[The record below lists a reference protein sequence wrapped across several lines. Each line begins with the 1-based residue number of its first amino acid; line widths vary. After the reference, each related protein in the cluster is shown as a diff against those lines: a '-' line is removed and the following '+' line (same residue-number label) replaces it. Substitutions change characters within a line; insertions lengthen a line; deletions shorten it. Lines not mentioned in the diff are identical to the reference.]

1 MKLTTKNG
9 EVEVSVAAVA
19 RMADRMHRLQGERR
33 RANYIAKAKRHI
45 DAGPVRP
52 SDAAI
57 VIAAGE

>member
-1 MKLTTKNG
+1 MKLTTKHG
-9 EVEVSVAAVA
+9 EGEVSVAAVA

-33 RANYIAKAKRHI
+33 RANYLAKAKQRI

-57 VIAAGE
+57 VIAAGG